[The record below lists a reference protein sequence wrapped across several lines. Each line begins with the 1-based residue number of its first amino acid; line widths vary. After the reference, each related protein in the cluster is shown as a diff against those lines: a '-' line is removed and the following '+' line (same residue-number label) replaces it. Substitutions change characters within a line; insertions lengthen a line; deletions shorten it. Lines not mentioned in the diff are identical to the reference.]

1 MLALRSESAGVPSQ
15 PLRPAIP
22 DARTGWSALPTAQ
35 PAMAQARGAVTTSMA
50 LGAWQFVRW
59 SCLVGHEDGDGTSM
73 VVRLLWSVDVLLLAG
88 ATLLFA
94 VLLWQWL
101 RELWQW
107 LREPATPPPKAAA
120 TPAAEDEGAD
130 AGTPCRILLVD
141 ADNVRAALAWPPR
154 EAFRRSVCRWS
165 STQPDLAAVILASDG
180 GGDMGATLLGAR
192 VVLTTSGRW
201 RADDT
206 IVRDVRWL
214 FANGQD
220 ELTVVTS
227 DKLLRR
233 RCRAARDAAG
243 QRVRFQASE
252 EFASRLP
259 AWSDESAI
267 AEPAAPACLQ
277 RRLRAFLEWAA
288 SAPRPSTAARE
299 RMDLGGASSSR
310 KRSP

>member
-1 MLALRSESAGVPSQ
+1 MS
-15 PLRPAIP
+15 
-22 DARTGWSALPTAQ
+22 
-35 PAMAQARGAVTTSMA
+35 QARGAVTTSLA

-59 SCLVGHEDGDGTSM
+59 SCLVGREDGDGTSM

-101 RELWQW
+101 REFFGTS
-107 LREPATPPPKAAA
+107 TPPPNAAA
-120 TPAAEDEGAD
+120 TPAAEDEDAD

-165 STQPDLAAVILASDG
+165 STQPDLAAVILATDG
-180 GGDMGATLLGAR
+180 GGDMAATLLGAR

-243 QRVRFQASE
+243 QRVRFEASE

-310 KRSP
+310 KR

>member
-1 MLALRSESAGVPSQ
+1 MHIALRTCAHTCTCTCTGF
-15 PLRPAIP
+15 
-22 DARTGWSALPTAQ
+22 ARWILSKQSALV
-35 PAMAQARGAVTTSMA
+35 ARRTR
-50 LGAWQFVRW
+50 LK
-59 SCLVGHEDGDGTSM
+59 DGTM
-73 VVRLLWSVDVLLLAG
+73 IRLWSVDALLWAV

-94 VLLWQWL
+94 VLLRLWL
-101 RELWQW
+101 REVFGT
-107 LREPATPPPKAAA
+107 ATPPRKAAA
-120 TPAAEDEGAD
+120 TPAAEDEDADAAEDEDAD

-141 ADNVRAALAWPPR
+141 ADNVRAAMAWPPR

-165 STQPDLAAVILASDG
+165 STQPVLAAVILATDG
-180 GGDMGATLLGAR
+180 GGDMAATLLGAR

-214 FANGQD
+214 FASGQD

-243 QRVRFQASE
+243 QRVRFEASE
-252 EFASRLP
+252 EFASWLP

-299 RMDLGGASSSR
+299 RMDLGGASSRPCPAVRGR
-310 KRSP
+310 KR

>member
-1 MLALRSESAGVPSQ
+1 
-15 PLRPAIP
+15 
-22 DARTGWSALPTAQ
+22 
-35 PAMAQARGAVTTSMA
+35 MAQARGAVTTSLA

-59 SCLVGHEDGDGTSM
+59 SCLVGREDGDGTSM

-101 RELWQW
+101 RELFGTA
-107 LREPATPPPKAAA
+107 PPPPKAAA
-120 TPAAEDEGAD
+120 TPAAEDGDAD

-165 STQPDLAAVILASDG
+165 STQPDLAAVILATDG

-243 QRVRFQASE
+243 QRVRFEASE

-267 AEPAAPACLQ
+267 AEPVVPACLQ

-310 KRSP
+310 KR

>member
-1 MLALRSESAGVPSQ
+1 
-15 PLRPAIP
+15 
-22 DARTGWSALPTAQ
+22 
-35 PAMAQARGAVTTSMA
+35 
-50 LGAWQFVRW
+50 
-59 SCLVGHEDGDGTSM
+59 M
-73 VVRLLWSVDVLLLAG
+73 VVRLLWSVDALLWAV

-94 VLLWQWL
+94 VLLRLWL
-101 RELWQW
+101 REVFGT
-107 LREPATPPPKAAA
+107 ATPPPKAAA
-120 TPAAEDEGAD
+120 TPAAEDEDADEDEDED

-165 STQPDLAAVILASDG
+165 STQPDLAAVILATDG

-233 RCRAARDAAG
+233 RCRAG
-243 QRVRFQASE
+243 V
-252 EFASRLP
+252 
-259 AWSDESAI
+259 
-267 AEPAAPACLQ
+267 APAPLACDPACSLASLE
-277 RRLRAFLEWAA
+277 RRAA
-288 SAPRPSTAARE
+288 HRE
-299 RMDLGGASSSR
+299 
-310 KRSP
+310 

>member
-1 MLALRSESAGVPSQ
+1 MRVV
-15 PLRPAIP
+15 R
-22 DARTGWSALPTAQ
+22 WSALPTAQ
-35 PAMAQARGAVTTSMA
+35 PAKQAPSAKPSREARAAMSQARGAVTTSLA

-59 SCLVGHEDGDGTSM
+59 SCLVGREDGDGTSM

-101 RELWQW
+101 RELFA
-107 LREPATPPPKAAA
+107 ATPPPKAAA
-120 TPAAEDEGAD
+120 TPAAEDEDAD

-141 ADNVRAALAWPPR
+141 ADNVRAAMAWPPR

-165 STQPDLAAVILASDG
+165 STQPVLAAVILATDG
-180 GGDMGATLLGAR
+180 GGDMAATLLGAR

-214 FANGQD
+214 FASGQD

-243 QRVRFQASE
+243 QRVRFEASE
-252 EFASRLP
+252 EFASWLP

-299 RMDLGGASSSR
+299 RMDLGGASPTPCPAVRGR
-310 KRSP
+310 KR